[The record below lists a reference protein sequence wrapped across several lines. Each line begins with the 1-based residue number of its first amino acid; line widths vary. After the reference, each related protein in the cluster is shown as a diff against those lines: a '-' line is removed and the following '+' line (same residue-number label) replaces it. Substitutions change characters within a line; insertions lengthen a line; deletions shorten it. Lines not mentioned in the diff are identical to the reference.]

1 LRQRE
6 NNTNEENITSRWD
19 RMKPEKNRYSGMINV
34 GIVEDDSEIREAIC
48 SYLNDQENIRCEL
61 AEESVEKFIRFL
73 YPDKLPNVILMDI
86 GLPGMSGISGIKLI
100 KERYPEIDILM
111 LTVHNDPH
119 KIFQSLCAGAT
130 GYLLKTTPLTEIK
143 RFIEELSLGGAPMS
157 PQIARRVI
165 EYFQEGKEE
174 RKPSPLT
181 EKEKEIVLDLVD
193 GLSYKMIADKQ
204 SVSIDTVR
212 THIKHI
218 YNKLHVHSKA
228 DVIRKSLQG
237 EI

>member
-1 LRQRE
+1 
-6 NNTNEENITSRWD
+6 
-19 RMKPEKNRYSGMINV
+19 MINV

-48 SYLNDQENIRCEL
+48 SYLNDQENIHCEL
-61 AEESVEKFIRFL
+61 AEESVEKFMRFL
-73 YPDKLPNVILMDI
+73 YPDILPNVILMDI

-100 KERYPEIDILM
+100 KEKYPEIDILM

-130 GYLLKTTPLTEIK
+130 GYLLKTTPLSEIK
-143 RFIEELSLGGAPMS
+143 KFIEELSEGGAPMS

-165 EYFQEGKEE
+165 EYFRESKEE
-174 RKPSPLT
+174 KEPSPLT

-204 SVSIDTVR
+204 NITIETVR

-218 YNKLHVHSKA
+218 Y
-228 DVIRKSLQG
+228 
-237 EI
+237 

>member
-1 LRQRE
+1 
-6 NNTNEENITSRWD
+6 
-19 RMKPEKNRYSGMINV
+19 MKIEKNGYSDMIYI
-34 GIVEDDSEIREAIC
+34 GIVEDDIEIREAIC
-48 SYLNDQENIRCEL
+48 SYLNDQENMSCKL
-61 AEESVEKFIRFL
+61 AEESVEKFMRFL

-100 KERYPEIDILM
+100 KEKYPEIDILM

-143 RFIEELSLGGAPMS
+143 KFIEELSLGGAPMS

-165 EYFQEGKEE
+165 EHFQEGKEE
-174 RKPSPLT
+174 KKESPLT
-181 EKEKEIVLDLVD
+181 DKEKEIVLDLVD

-204 SVSIDTVR
+204 CISIDTVR

-218 YNKLHVHSKA
+218 YNKLHVHCKA

>member
-1 LRQRE
+1 MRQR
-6 NNTNEENITSRWD
+6 
-19 RMKPEKNRYSGMINV
+19 KNRYYDMIKV
-34 GIVEDDSEIREAIC
+34 GIVEDDTEIREALC
-48 SYLNDQENIRCEL
+48 NYLNEQENMRCNL

-73 YPDKLPNVILMDI
+73 NPDKLPNVILMDI

-100 KERYPEIDILM
+100 KEKYPEIDILM

-119 KIFQSLCAGAT
+119 KIFQSLCTGAT
-130 GYLLKTTPLTEIK
+130 GYLLKTTPLVEIK
-143 RFIEELSLGGAPMS
+143 KYLEELSAGGAPMS

-165 EYFQEGKEE
+165 EYFQESKEE
-174 RKPSPLT
+174 KEPSSLT

-204 SVSIDTVR
+204 NITIETVR

-218 YNKLHVHSKA
+218 
-228 DVIRKSLQG
+228 
-237 EI
+237 

>member
-1 LRQRE
+1 M
-6 NNTNEENITSRWD
+6 NF
-19 RMKPEKNRYSGMINV
+19 KKKRYYNMINV

-48 SYLNDQENIRCEL
+48 SYLNEQENIRCNL
-61 AEESVEKFIRFL
+61 AEESVEKFMRFL
-73 YPDKLPNVILMDI
+73 FPEKLPNVILMDI

-100 KERYPEIDILM
+100 KEKYPEIDILM
-111 LTVHNDPH
+111 LTVHNEPH

-143 RFIEELSLGGAPMS
+143 KFIEELAEGGAPMS

-165 EYFQEGKEE
+165 EYFQKAKEE
-174 RKPSPLT
+174 KEPSPLT
-181 EKEKEIVLDLVD
+181 DKEKEIVLDLVD

-204 SVSIDTVR
+204 NINIETVR

-218 YNKLHVHSKA
+218 YNKLHVHCKA

>member
-1 LRQRE
+1 MVS
-6 NNTNEENITSRWD
+6 N
-19 RMKPEKNRYSGMINV
+19 KNRFLSMINV
-34 GIVEDDSEIREAIC
+34 GIVEDDNDIREAIC
-48 SYLNDQENIRCEL
+48 SYLNNQQNMSCEI
-61 AEESVEKFIRFL
+61 AEESVEKFMRFL
-73 YPDKLPNVILMDI
+73 YPDKIPDVILMDI

-100 KERYPEIDILM
+100 KEKYPDIDILM

-143 RFIEELSLGGAPMS
+143 KFIEELSLGGAPMS

-165 EYFQEGKEE
+165 DYFHESKHAKVE
-174 RKPSPLT
+174 SPLT
-181 EKEKEIVLDLVD
+181 NKEKEIVLDLVD

-204 SVSIDTVR
+204 NVSIDTVR
-212 THIKHI
+212 THIKHV
-218 YNKLHVHSKA
+218 YYKLHVHCKA

>member
-1 LRQRE
+1 MTE
-6 NNTNEENITSRWD
+6 I
-19 RMKPEKNRYSGMINV
+19 
-34 GIVEDDSEIREAIC
+34 GIIEDDKEIREALC
-48 SYLNDQENIRCEL
+48 SYLNEQENMKCIL
-61 AEESVEKFIRFL
+61 AEESVEKFVRFL
-73 YPDKLPNVILMDI
+73 YPDNLPDVILMDI

-100 KERYPEIDILM
+100 KELYPEIDILM

-119 KIFQSLCAGAT
+119 KIFQSICAGAT
-130 GYLLKTTPLTEIK
+130 GYLLKTTPLPGIK
-143 RFIEELSLGGAPMS
+143 KFIEDLSGGGAPMS

-165 EYFQEGKEE
+165 EYFQKEKEE
-174 RKPSPLT
+174 KESSPLT

-204 SVSIDTVR
+204 NITIDTVR

-218 YNKLHVHSKA
+218 YNKLHVHCKA

>member
-1 LRQRE
+1 ML
-6 NNTNEENITSRWD
+6 D
-19 RMKPEKNRYSGMINV
+19 RKKRYSNMINV

-48 SYLNDQENIRCEL
+48 NYLNEQENMRCEL
-61 AEESVEKFIRFL
+61 AEESVEKFMRFL
-73 YPDKLPNVILMDI
+73 SSEKRPNVILMDI

-100 KERYPEIDILM
+100 KEKYPEIDILM

-143 RFIEELSLGGAPMS
+143 KFIEELFEGGAPMS

-165 EYFQEGKEE
+165 EFFQKEKEE
-174 RKPSPLT
+174 KESSPLT
-181 EKEKEIVLDLVD
+181 DKEKEIVLDLVD

-204 SVSIDTVR
+204 SITIETVR

-218 YNKLHVHSKA
+218 YNKLHVHCKA

>member
-1 LRQRE
+1 
-6 NNTNEENITSRWD
+6 
-19 RMKPEKNRYSGMINV
+19 MKLEKNRYYNMINV
-34 GIVEDDSEIREAIC
+34 GIVEDDNEIRDAIC
-48 SYLNDQENIRCEL
+48 NYLNEQDNIRCDL
-61 AEESVEKFIRFL
+61 AEESVEKFMRFL
-73 YPDKLPNVILMDI
+73 YQDKLPNVILMDI

-100 KERYPEIDILM
+100 KEKYPQIDILM
-111 LTVHNDPH
+111 LTVHTDPH

-143 RFIEELSLGGAPMS
+143 KFIEELAEGGAPMS

-165 EYFQEGKEE
+165 EYFQKEKEE
-174 RKPSPLT
+174 KEPSPLT
-181 EKEKEIVLDLVD
+181 DKEKEIVLDLVD

-204 SVSIDTVR
+204 NITIETVR

-218 YNKLHVHSKA
+218 YHKLHVHCKA

>member
-1 LRQRE
+1 
-6 NNTNEENITSRWD
+6 
-19 RMKPEKNRYSGMINV
+19 MKIEKKRYSDMISI
-34 GIVEDDSEIREAIC
+34 GIVEDDIEIREAIC
-48 SYLNDQENIRCEL
+48 FYLNDQDNMSCKL
-61 AEESVEKFIRFL
+61 AEESVEKFMRFL
-73 YPDKLPNVILMDI
+73 YPDNLPDIILMDI

-100 KERYPEIDILM
+100 KEKYPEIDILM

-143 RFIEELSLGGAPMS
+143 KFIEELSLGGAPMS

-165 EYFQEGKEE
+165 EHFQEGKEE
-174 RKPSPLT
+174 KKESPLT
-181 EKEKEIVLDLVD
+181 DKEKEIVLDLVD

-204 SVSIDTVR
+204 CISIDTVR

-218 YNKLHVHSKA
+218 YNKLHVHCKA

>member
-1 LRQRE
+1 VK
-6 NNTNEENITSRWD
+6 T
-19 RMKPEKNRYSGMINV
+19 EKNIYLSMINV
-34 GIVEDDSEIREAIC
+34 GIVEDETEIREAIC
-48 SYLNDQENIRCEL
+48 SYLNDQPNMQCNI
-61 AEESVEKFIRFL
+61 AEESVEKFMRFL
-73 YPDKLPNVILMDI
+73 NAEYLPDVILMDI

-100 KERYPEIDILM
+100 KEMYPEIDVLM
-111 LTVHNDPH
+111 LTVHNDPP

-130 GYLLKTTPLTEIK
+130 GYLLKTTPMTEIK
-143 RFIEELSLGGAPMS
+143 KCIEDLSSGGAPMS

-165 EYFQEGKEE
+165 EYFQKVEDK
-174 RKPSPLT
+174 KVQSSLT

-193 GLSYKMIADKQ
+193 GLSYKMIADRQ
-204 SVSIDTVR
+204 NVTIETVR

-218 YNKLHVHSKA
+218 YNKLHVHCKA

>member
-1 LRQRE
+1 
-6 NNTNEENITSRWD
+6 
-19 RMKPEKNRYSGMINV
+19 MIYV
-34 GIVEDDSEIREAIC
+34 GIVEDDIEIREAIC
-48 SYLNDQENIRCEL
+48 SYLNDQENMRCEL
-61 AEESVEKFIRFL
+61 AEESVEKFMRIL

-100 KERYPEIDILM
+100 KEKYPEIDILM
-111 LTVHNDPH
+111 LTIHNDPH

-130 GYLLKTTPLTEIK
+130 GYLLKATPLTEIK
-143 RFIEELSLGGAPMS
+143 KFIEELSMGGAPMS

-165 EYFQEGKEE
+165 EYFQKGKEE
-174 RKPSPLT
+174 KKESPLT
-181 EKEKEIVLDLVD
+181 DKEREIVLDLVD
-193 GLSYKMIADKQ
+193 GLSYKMIADRQ
-204 SVSIDTVR
+204 NITIETVR

-218 YNKLHVHSKA
+218 YTKLHVHCKA

>member
-1 LRQRE
+1 
-6 NNTNEENITSRWD
+6 
-19 RMKPEKNRYSGMINV
+19 MINV

-48 SYLNDQENIRCEL
+48 SYLNDQDNIRCDL
-61 AEESVEKFIRFL
+61 AEESVEKFMRFL

-100 KERYPEIDILM
+100 KEKFPEIDILM
-111 LTVHNDPH
+111 LTVHNDPQ

-130 GYLLKTTPLTEIK
+130 GYLLKTTPLSEIK
-143 RFIEELSLGGAPMS
+143 KFIEELSTGGAPMS

-165 EYFQEGKEE
+165 EYFQKEKE
-174 RKPSPLT
+174 DKKPSPLT

-204 SVSIDTVR
+204 NITIETVR

-218 YNKLHVHSKA
+218 YTKLHVHCKA

>member
-1 LRQRE
+1 
-6 NNTNEENITSRWD
+6 
-19 RMKPEKNRYSGMINV
+19 MINV

-48 SYLNDQENIRCEL
+48 SYLNDQDNIRCDL
-61 AEESVEKFIRFL
+61 AEESVEKFMRFL
-73 YPDKLPNVILMDI
+73 YPDKLPSVILMDI

-100 KERYPEIDILM
+100 KEKFPEIDILM

-130 GYLLKTTPLTEIK
+130 GYLLKTTPLSEIK
-143 RFIEELSLGGAPMS
+143 KFIEELSTGGAPMS

-165 EYFQEGKEE
+165 EYFQKEKE
-174 RKPSPLT
+174 DKKPSPLT

-204 SVSIDTVR
+204 NITIETVR

-218 YNKLHVHSKA
+218 YHKLHVHCKA